1 MSKEVKIEGKLDK
14 HLKPLQIDGKSLPVE
29 VAEDDIRISQSL
41 NVEGDITSK
50 GDINIK
56 GNSINYE
63 NDTSIVGRETVDS
76 ITVRAA
82 NLDLKKPST
91 DLTFRVFSGSS
102 FISVKFKIFSLT
114 SFLNNSNLKF
124 F

>member
-56 GNSINYE
+56 GNSM
-63 NDTSIVGRETVDS
+63 T
-76 ITVRAA
+76 
-82 NLDLKKPST
+82 
-91 DLTFRVFSGSS
+91 
-102 FISVKFKIFSLT
+102 
-114 SFLNNSNLKF
+114 
-124 F
+124 